1 MATLKK
7 RRGMW
12 YARKQ
17 WKDENGT
24 RKEKQI
30 PLRTKSKVTA
40 IQRLFEIKKVES
52 DMVDGLSFSFPWLN
66 DEGLTKIKI
75 FQLEEAVNEWMS
87 HRKKNKIREKTLE
100 INQLGLKYL
109 LECCGSKRS
118 LASIGNSDILNFIDF
133 LDYKGNSDTSINI
146 HLRTVK
152 AMLRHFNRM
161 GKLDKVP
168 VIEQRKI
175 AKTDPVYITDQAFH
189 EIMGLGILDAFYKR
203 VFLLYRE
210 TGMRLREPFISSLN
224 GSWIDIPPE
233 SKSHAVRSIEL
244 NTILIQI
251 FTELKAWHETGYG
264 SVLSDPG
271 EHLSKIFKKCLRNIG
286 ASEKKHFHSLR
297 HTFAVRKL
305 IMGTSIYDVKLMM
318 GHASVTT
325 TEQYSKMNL
334 KRVAQDFPTLVS
346 TYAIEP
352 KMGKEDTLLEDT
364 AHIIE
369 GYVPLYDKIES

>member
-1 MATLKK
+1 
-7 RRGMW
+7 
-12 YARKQ
+12 
-17 WKDENGT
+17 
-24 RKEKQI
+24 
-30 PLRTKSKVTA
+30 
-40 IQRLFEIKKVES
+40 
-52 DMVDGLSFSFPWLN
+52 MVDGLSFSFPWLN
-66 DEGLTKIKI
+66 DDGLTKIKV
-75 FQLEEAVNEWMS
+75 FKLEDAVNEWMS

-100 INQLGLKYL
+100 INKLGLKYL

-175 AKTDPVYITDQAFH
+175 AKTDPVYITDQEFH
-189 EIMGLGILDAFYKR
+189 EIMGLGILDDFYRR

-244 NTILIQI
+244 NTLLIQM

-264 SVLSDPG
+264 LVLSDP
-271 EHLSKIFKKCLRNIG
+271 
-286 ASEKKHFHSLR
+286 A
-297 HTFAVRKL
+297 
-305 IMGTSIYDVKLMM
+305 
-318 GHASVTT
+318 
-325 TEQYSKMNL
+325 
-334 KRVAQDFPTLVS
+334 
-346 TYAIEP
+346 AIQR
-352 KMGKEDTLLEDT
+352 
-364 AHIIE
+364 
-369 GYVPLYDKIES
+369 

>member
-66 DEGLTKIKI
+66 GEGLTKIKI
-75 FQLEEAVNEWMS
+75 FQLEEAVNEWMF

-175 AKTDPVYITDQAFH
+175 AKTDFAWIPIVSSAISAM
-189 EIMGLGILDAFYKR
+189 ELPR
-203 VFLLYRE
+203 FLTE
-210 TGMRLREPFISSLN
+210 AMS
-224 GSWIDIPPE
+224 
-233 SKSHAVRSIEL
+233 VR
-244 NTILIQI
+244 
-251 FTELKAWHETGYG
+251 
-264 SVLSDPG
+264 
-271 EHLSKIFKKCLRNIG
+271 
-286 ASEKKHFHSLR
+286 
-297 HTFAVRKL
+297 
-305 IMGTSIYDVKLMM
+305 
-318 GHASVTT
+318 
-325 TEQYSKMNL
+325 
-334 KRVAQDFPTLVS
+334 
-346 TYAIEP
+346 
-352 KMGKEDTLLEDT
+352 
-364 AHIIE
+364 
-369 GYVPLYDKIES
+369 

>member
-1 MATLKK
+1 
-7 RRGMW
+7 MW

-17 WKDENGT
+17 WRDENGT

-40 IQRLFEIKKVES
+40 IQRLSEIKKVES
-52 DMVDGLSFSFPWLN
+52 DMMDGLSFSFPWLN
-66 DEGLTKIKI
+66 DDGLTKIQI
-75 FQLEEAVNEWMS
+75 YQLEEAVNEWMS

-118 LASIGNSDILNFIDF
+118 LASIGNSDILDFIDF
-133 LDYKGNSDTSINI
+133 LDCKGNSDTSINI

-152 AMLRHFNRM
+152 AMLRHFNKI

-175 AKTDPVYITDQAFH
+175 AKTDPVYITDQEFRA
-189 EIMGLGILDAFYKR
+189 IMGLKNLDDFYKR

-224 GSWIDIPPE
+224 GRWIDIPPE
-233 SKSHAVRSIEL
+233 SKSHSVRSIEV
-244 NTILIQI
+244 NTLSVQMFI
-251 FTELKAWHETGYG
+251 ELKTWYDTGYG
-264 SVLSDPG
+264 SDLSDPG
-271 EHLSKIFKKCLRNIG
+271 KHLSKTFKKCLRSID

-305 IMGTSIYDVKLMM
+305 IMGVPIYDVKLMM
-318 GHASVTT
+318 GHASVMT

-346 TYAIEP
+346 AYAVEP
-352 KMGKEDTLLEDT
+352 KMGMEDTLLEDT
-364 AHIIE
+364 ANIFE
-369 GYVPLYDKIES
+369 GYMSLYEKIES